1 MKSLPGMFSLLAFG
15 TKRILTRQD
24 ISNLSR
30 LTSHQ
35 VVGLGVVFS
44 PLTSNFGKTWEK
56 EPRYLVP
63 WRVKKDR
70 PKTQ

>member
-1 MKSLPGMFSLLAFG
+1 MISLPGVFFLSAFG

-44 PLTSNFGKTWEK
+44 PLTS
-56 EPRYLVP
+56 YV
-63 WRVKKDR
+63 
-70 PKTQ
+70 